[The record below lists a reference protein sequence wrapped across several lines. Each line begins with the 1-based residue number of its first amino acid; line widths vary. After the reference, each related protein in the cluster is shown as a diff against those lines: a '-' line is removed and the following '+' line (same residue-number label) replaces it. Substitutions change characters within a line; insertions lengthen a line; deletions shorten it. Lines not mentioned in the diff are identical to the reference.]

1 MPVKGQKIPK
11 MVVKMADISI
21 FGYFS
26 TLYRNL
32 GITKTYLYC
41 RRDSKLRFGGSFMK
55 IGREM
60 VSEISWMWGSS
71 IVIMPGTVGCT
82 LLPLDVIHV
91 LLLH

>member
-1 MPVKGQKIPK
+1 MPVKGQKMPK
-11 MVVKMADISI
+11 MVVKMADNSI
-21 FGYFS
+21 FGHFS

-41 RRDSKLRFGGSFMK
+41 RR
-55 IGREM
+55 
-60 VSEISWMWGSS
+60 GSS

-82 LLPLDVIHV
+82 LLPLDVIHI